1 MGYEKEAKGG
11 DSYLSKRAS
20 LTRVT
25 GPGTPE
31 LSYRKVEK
39 RYDGTGMILETN
51 GKGRVPAGGSL
62 NVFALVIY
70 VPDPLATFLDDL
82 RRELVPHCNPR
93 AHVSVLP
100 PRPLAVHWT
109 IASAQVRSRMEAWS
123 PFEIELNHIK
133 TFPATDVIYL
143 ELGEGAAELHR
154 LHDSMDNQS
163 LAFREPFAYHPHVTL
178 AQEIPQPQVASL
190 FERAA
195 ARWKEYDGPR
205 RFRAERAVLVQ
216 NTVPDCWIDLAEYA
230 LGVAALK

>member
-1 MGYEKEAKGG
+1 
-11 DSYLSKRAS
+11 
-20 LTRVT
+20 
-25 GPGTPE
+25 
-31 LSYRKVEK
+31 
-39 RYDGTGMILETN
+39 MILETN
-51 GKGRVPAGGSL
+51 GNGRLSPAGSL

-100 PRPLAVHWT
+100 PRPLEVDWK
-109 IASAQVRSRMEAWS
+109 IASAHVRSLMESWP
-123 PFEIELNHIK
+123 PFEVELTDIR

-143 ELGEGAAELHR
+143 ELGNGATELHR
-154 LHDSMDNQS
+154 LHDAMDKQS

-178 AQEIPQPQVASL
+178 AQEIPQPQVPAL
-190 FERAA
+190 FEKAS
-195 ARWKEYDGPR
+195 ARWSEYDGPR
-205 RFRAERAVLVQ
+205 SFRAERAVLVK